1 MSIAVTTTDPTNTGV
16 STTSSSSLTGSNAA
30 DLQSSFLTLLVAQ
43 LKNQDPTNP
52 MENNELTSQLAQIST
67 VSGIEK
73 LNTTLGSISGQIDNS
88 QSLQAS
94 NLIGHGVM
102 IPGTTV
108 LAGTGSEE
116 GAVTTTTPFGVELQ
130 QAADK
135 VTATITD
142 KNGAVVRTIDIGE
155 LTAGV
160 HSFTWDGT
168 LTDGSTAPNGSYN
181 VAISA
186 SNGGT
191 QLVAQPLQFAL
202 VQGVIRGN
210 SGNTL
215 DLGTYGTTTLDEVRQ
230 IIYAFTFQE
239 SVMAFSQAVS
249 GLNAAATNLDV
260 IGNNIANSAT
270 YGFKSG
276 TASFA
281 DMFAGSK
288 VGLGVK
294 VAGITQD
301 FTDGTTTNTGRGLDV
316 AISQNGFFR
325 LVDSNGS
332 VFYSRNGQFKLD
344 ENRNLVNMQGLQLT
358 GYPATGTPPTIQQGA
373 NPTNISIPNTL
384 MAAKTT
390 TTASMQINLNSSDPL
405 PTVTPFSASNAD
417 SYNKKGSVTVFDSQG
432 NAHDMSVYFVKTGDN
447 NWQVYTQDSSDP
459 TGTAEPAMKL
469 VFNANG
475 VLTSNPTENITTG
488 AINGADP
495 ATFSLSFLNSMQQNT
510 GANNIVAT
518 TQNGYKPGDLVSYQI
533 NDDGTVVGNYSN
545 EQTQLLGQIVLA
557 NFANNEGL
565 ASEGDNVWSATQSSG
580 VALLGTAG
588 TGNFGTLTNGALE
601 ASNVDLSKELV
612 NMIVAQRN
620 YQSNAQTI
628 KTQDQILNTLV
639 NLR

>member
-1 MSIAVTTTDPTNTGV
+1 
-16 STTSSSSLTGSNAA
+16 
-30 DLQSSFLTLLVAQ
+30 
-43 LKNQDPTNP
+43 
-52 MENNELTSQLAQIST
+52 
-67 VSGIEK
+67 
-73 LNTTLGSISGQIDNS
+73 
-88 QSLQAS
+88 
-94 NLIGHGVM
+94 
-102 IPGTTV
+102 
-108 LAGTGSEE
+108 
-116 GAVTTTTPFGVELQ
+116 
-130 QAADK
+130 
-135 VTATITD
+135 
-142 KNGAVVRTIDIGE
+142 
-155 LTAGV
+155 
-160 HSFTWDGT
+160 
-168 LTDGSTAPNGSYN
+168 
-181 VAISA
+181 
-186 SNGGT
+186 
-191 QLVAQPLQFAL
+191 
-202 VQGVIRGN
+202 
-210 SGNTL
+210 
-215 DLGTYGTTTLDEVRQ
+215 
-230 IIYAFTFQE
+230 
-239 SVMAFSQAVS
+239 MAFSQAVS

-325 LVDSNGS
+325 MVDESGS

-358 GYPATGTPPTIQQGA
+358 GYPVAGTPPSVQTGA
-373 NPTNISIPNTL
+373 NPQAISIPNTL
-384 MAAKTT
+384 MAAKST
-390 TTASMQINLNSSDPL
+390 TTASQQINLNSTDTV
-405 PTVTPFSASNAD
+405 PTVTPFDPTNSD
-417 SYNKKGSVTVFDSQG
+417 SYNKKGTVTVFDSQG
-432 NAHDMSVYFVKTGDN
+432 NAHNMNLFYVKDTAANSWKVYSQDGSVAGST
-447 NWQVYTQDSSDP
+447 
-459 TGTAEPAMKL
+459 PAL
-469 VFNANG
+469 ATTLTFNASG
-475 VLTSNPTENITTG
+475 VLTGGGQVNITTATMPG
-488 AINGADP
+488 ATP
-495 ATFSLSFLNSMQQNT
+495 ATFAMSFTNSMQQNT

-518 TQNGYKPGDLVSYQI
+518 NQNGYKPGDLVSYQI

-545 EQTQLLGQIVLA
+545 EQTQVLGQIVLA

-565 ASEGDNVWSATQSSG
+565 KSEGDNVWSSTQSSG

-588 TGNFGTLTNGALE
+588 SGNFGTLTNGALE

>member
-1 MSIAVTTTDPTNTGV
+1 
-16 STTSSSSLTGSNAA
+16 
-30 DLQSSFLTLLVAQ
+30 
-43 LKNQDPTNP
+43 
-52 MENNELTSQLAQIST
+52 
-67 VSGIEK
+67 
-73 LNTTLGSISGQIDNS
+73 
-88 QSLQAS
+88 
-94 NLIGHGVM
+94 
-102 IPGTTV
+102 
-108 LAGTGSEE
+108 
-116 GAVTTTTPFGVELQ
+116 
-130 QAADK
+130 
-135 VTATITD
+135 
-142 KNGAVVRTIDIGE
+142 
-155 LTAGV
+155 
-160 HSFTWDGT
+160 
-168 LTDGSTAPNGSYN
+168 
-181 VAISA
+181 
-186 SNGGT
+186 
-191 QLVAQPLQFAL
+191 
-202 VQGVIRGN
+202 
-210 SGNTL
+210 
-215 DLGTYGTTTLDEVRQ
+215 
-230 IIYAFTFQE
+230 
-239 SVMAFSQAVS
+239 MAFSQAVS

-325 LVDSNGS
+325 MVDSNGS

-405 PTVTPFSASNAD
+405 PSVNAFDASNAD

-432 NAHDMSVYFVKTGDN
+432 N
-447 NWQVYTQDSSDP
+447 SSDP
-459 TGTAEPAMKL
+459 NSIAKTATTL

-475 VLTSNPTENITTG
+475 VLTSDPTANISTG

>member
-1 MSIAVTTTDPTNTGV
+1 
-16 STTSSSSLTGSNAA
+16 
-30 DLQSSFLTLLVAQ
+30 
-43 LKNQDPTNP
+43 
-52 MENNELTSQLAQIST
+52 
-67 VSGIEK
+67 
-73 LNTTLGSISGQIDNS
+73 
-88 QSLQAS
+88 
-94 NLIGHGVM
+94 
-102 IPGTTV
+102 
-108 LAGTGSEE
+108 
-116 GAVTTTTPFGVELQ
+116 
-130 QAADK
+130 
-135 VTATITD
+135 
-142 KNGAVVRTIDIGE
+142 
-155 LTAGV
+155 
-160 HSFTWDGT
+160 
-168 LTDGSTAPNGSYN
+168 
-181 VAISA
+181 
-186 SNGGT
+186 
-191 QLVAQPLQFAL
+191 
-202 VQGVIRGN
+202 
-210 SGNTL
+210 
-215 DLGTYGTTTLDEVRQ
+215 
-230 IIYAFTFQE
+230 
-239 SVMAFSQAVS
+239 MAFSQAVS

-316 AISQNGFFR
+316 AISQSGFFR

-344 ENRNLVNMQGLQLT
+344 ENRNIVNMQGLQLT
-358 GYPATGTPPTIQQGA
+358 GFPATGTPPTIQQGA
-373 NPTNISIPNTL
+373 NPTAISIPNTL
-384 MAAKTT
+384 MSAKTT
-390 TTASMQINLNSSDPL
+390 TTAAMQINLNSTDAA
-405 PTVTPFSASNAD
+405 PTVAFDPTNAD

-432 NAHDMSVYFVKTGDN
+432 NSHDMNVYFVKSATSNTWD
-447 NWQVYTQDSSDP
+447 VYTQDSSVANSAATLSTTLGFSE
-459 TGTAEPAMKL
+459 TGA
-469 VFNANG
+469 
-475 VLTSNPTENITTG
+475 LTSGGTTTVTS
-488 AINGADP
+488 ATIPGADP
-495 ATFSLSFLNSMQQNT
+495 ASFSLSFLNSMQQNT

-518 TQNGYKPGDLVSYQI
+518 SQNGYKPGDLVSYQI

-565 ASEGDNVWSATQSSG
+565 ASEGDNVWTATQSSG

-588 TGNFGTLTNGALE
+588 NGNFGTLTNGALE
-601 ASNVDLSKELV
+601 ASNTDLSKELV

>member
-1 MSIAVTTTDPTNTGV
+1 
-16 STTSSSSLTGSNAA
+16 
-30 DLQSSFLTLLVAQ
+30 
-43 LKNQDPTNP
+43 
-52 MENNELTSQLAQIST
+52 
-67 VSGIEK
+67 
-73 LNTTLGSISGQIDNS
+73 
-88 QSLQAS
+88 
-94 NLIGHGVM
+94 
-102 IPGTTV
+102 
-108 LAGTGSEE
+108 
-116 GAVTTTTPFGVELQ
+116 
-130 QAADK
+130 
-135 VTATITD
+135 
-142 KNGAVVRTIDIGE
+142 
-155 LTAGV
+155 
-160 HSFTWDGT
+160 
-168 LTDGSTAPNGSYN
+168 
-181 VAISA
+181 
-186 SNGGT
+186 
-191 QLVAQPLQFAL
+191 
-202 VQGVIRGN
+202 
-210 SGNTL
+210 
-215 DLGTYGTTTLDEVRQ
+215 
-230 IIYAFTFQE
+230 
-239 SVMAFSQAVS
+239 MAFSQAVS

-301 FTDGTTTNTGRGLDV
+301 FTDGTTTNTGRGLDI

-358 GYPATGTPPTIQQGA
+358 GYPAAGTPPTIQQGA

-390 TTASMQINLNSSDPL
+390 TTAAMQINLNSSDPL
-405 PTVTPFSASNAD
+405 PTVKTFDASNAD

-432 NAHDMSVYFVKTGDN
+432 NAHDMSVYFVKTKDN
-447 NWQVYTQDSSDP
+447 TWQVYTQDSSDAASQA
-459 TGTAEPAMKL
+459 TAVTTLE
-469 VFNANG
+469 FNANG
-475 VLTSNPTENITTG
+475 MLVKGETANITTG
-488 AINGADP
+488 AINGAVP

-565 ASEGDNVWSATQSSG
+565 ASEGDNVWSATQASG